1 MIYNPTSAF
10 ARAVTAGEIIAV
22 SATIYL
28 NCPNK
33 IVGSFLFSIG
43 LLTVIQF
50 GLKLYTGW
58 TGIFADYIGT
68 KAGRHAKIEGN
79 DLSLTELSVLLVYIL
94 VGNFLG
100 AGIVGAL
107 VNLCMPETRNV
118 AVALM
123 QNKEAVSI
131 SGMLMKGVLCGCLMQ
146 VAFIANAG
154 SRTVEGFLVAIL
166 CIMGFI
172 LAGFEHSIAD
182 IAYAFIAM
190 QWTAKTVVL
199 LIAAVVGNL
208 LGGHF
213 TWLQLDR

>member
-1 MIYNPTSAF
+1 MFYNPASAF

-28 NCPNK
+28 NCANK
-33 IVGSFLFSIG
+33 IVGAFLFSIG
-43 LLTVIQF
+43 LLTVMQF
-50 GLKLYTGW
+50 GLKLFTGW
-58 TGIFADYIGT
+58 TGVFADYIGV
-68 KAGRHAKIEGN
+68 KAGRHEKIEGN
-79 DLSLTELSVLLVYIL
+79 DMTLSELSVLLVYIL
-94 VGNFLG
+94 IGNFIG
-100 AGIVGAL
+100 AGLIGVMVSYL
-107 VNLCMPETRNV
+107 LPETRDAAIV
-118 AVALM
+118 LM

-131 SGMLMKGVLCGCLMQ
+131 GGMLMKGVLCGCLMQ
-146 VAFIANAG
+146 VAFISNAG
-154 SRTVEGFLVAIL
+154 QRSLEGFLVAIL

-190 QWTAKTVVL
+190 RWTIQTVVL
-199 LIAAVVGNL
+199 LGAAVVGNL

>member
-1 MIYNPTSAF
+1 MLYNPTSAF

-28 NCPNK
+28 NCTNK
-33 IVGSFLFSIG
+33 VIGAFLFSIG

-58 TGIFADYIGT
+58 TGVFADYLGV
-68 KAGRHAKIEGN
+68 KAGRHEKIEGN
-79 DLSLTELSVLLVYIL
+79 DLTLTELSVLLVYIL

-100 AGIVGAL
+100 AGIIGAL
-107 VNLCMPETRNV
+107 VNLCLPETRDA
-118 AVALM
+118 AVLLM
-123 QNKEAVSI
+123 QNKEAVSLG
-131 SGMLMKGVLCGCLMQ
+131 GMVMKGILCGCLMQ

-154 SRTVEGFLVAIL
+154 PRTIEGFLVAIL

-190 QWTAKTVVL
+190 QWTVQTVIL
-199 LIAAVVGNL
+199 LIAAVLGNL

>member
-1 MIYNPTSAF
+1 MIYNPASTF

-22 SATIYL
+22 AATIYL

-43 LLTVIQF
+43 LLVVVQF

-58 TGIFADYIGT
+58 TGVFADYLGV
-68 KAGRHAKIEGN
+68 KAGRHEKLEGA
-79 DLSLTELSVLLVYIL
+79 DLSWTGLSVLLVYIL
-94 VGNFLG
+94 IGNFIG
-100 AGIVGAL
+100 AGIIGSL
-107 VNLCMPETRNV
+107 VCFTMPGTRE
-118 AVALM
+118 AAIALM

-131 SGMLMKGVLCGCLMQ
+131 GGMLIKGVLCGCLMQ
-146 VAFIANAG
+146 VAFIFNAG
-154 SRTVEGFLVAIL
+154 TKDISGFFIAVM

-182 IAYAFIAM
+182 IAYAFIAL
-190 QWTAKTVVL
+190 QWTWKTVL
-199 LIAAVVGNL
+199 LIGAAVVGNL
-208 LGGHF
+208 IGGHF